1 MNRVTITM
9 VLLILLVSGLVHVYS
24 LNYMSN
30 DPHIGRFM
38 SYLSLFTTFMLT
50 LVTAPN
56 LVQLFIGWE
65 GVGVCSY
72 LLINF

>member
-1 MNRVTITM
+1 M

-24 LNYMSN
+24 LNYMSG

-38 SYLSLFTTFMLT
+38 SYLSLFTTFMLI

-56 LVQLFIGWE
+56 LVQLFIG
-65 GVGVCSY
+65 
-72 LLINF
+72 